1 MKFAGLS
8 KLDFAGILSS
18 CAILVVFGSCVYAAA
33 LRSGGSWTVPA
44 LCIVPG
50 AFMAA
55 LCVLL
60 FWKVATR
67 QMMRPLKEVALTA
80 QRITHE
86 DLGAR
91 IVSKAPTAEIQDL
104 VDEFNGM
111 VSRLESSFAY
121 IVQSNAFM
129 AHELKTPLAII
140 RGEAE
145 IALKKERD
153 GDEYRRV
160 IRVGL
165 EETIRMLKTIDDLLC
180 LTKMNYR
187 PESLEFEQIDL
198 GELLREIHEQHE
210 VLAAKN
216 DVCMRLALRDEPLL
230 VNGDRLSLR
239 RLFFNLIDNALKFT
253 PPAGDVEITAARV
266 DGAAAVSIS
275 DTGIGIAGENLPKLF
290 DKFYR
295 VSGEKQGSVS
305 GSGLGLCI
313 AQSIARLHRGSI
325 TVASALHRGSTFT
338 VTIPLAASALR

>member
-44 LCIVPG
+44 LCIVLG

-187 PESLEFEQIDL
+187 PESLEHEQFDL
-198 GELLREIHEQHE
+198 AQLLREIYEQN
-210 VLAAKN
+210 VILAGKN
-216 DVCMRLALRDEPLL
+216 TVSLRLDVPPEPLM
-230 VNGDRLSLR
+230 VNGDMLSLR
-239 RLFFNLIDNALKFT
+239 RLFFNLIDNAVKFT
-253 PPAGDVEITAARV
+253 PPAGKVGIAASRIE
-266 DGAAAVSIS
+266 GAVAVSIS
-275 DTGIGIAGENLPKLF
+275 DTGIGIAEENLPKLF

-295 VSGEKQGSVS
+295 VSGDKQGTVS

-313 AQSIARLHRGSI
+313 AQSIARLHGGAI
-325 TVASALHRGSTFT
+325 TVASKLHHGSTFT
-338 VTIPLAASALR
+338 VSIPLATVLR